1 MSTHRAP
8 SWVGSAKKLW
18 EENMSDD
25 TPMPEYHAA
34 GAVKAAV
41 AASVAEYGEILGGLR
56 SLETEAAE
64 FSRACLARNMAAF
77 SQLAE
82 AKSIGRVM
90 EIQSKLVTTTL
101 EALVTEGAK
110 VREIYG
116 EAFARCV
123 KPWQKLAAPAQHL
136 RHS

>member
-1 MSTHRAP
+1 
-8 SWVGSAKKLW
+8 
-18 EENMSDD
+18 MSDD
-25 TPMPEYHAA
+25 MTMSENRTA
-34 GAVKAAV
+34 GAAKAAV
-41 AASVAEYGEILGGLR
+41 DASVAEYGEILGGLR

-64 FSRACLARNMAAF
+64 FSRACIARNMAAF
-77 SQLAE
+77 SELAE

-90 EIQSKLVTTTL
+90 EIQSKLLTTTL
-101 EALVTEGAK
+101 EAMVTEGVK

-123 KPWQKLAAPAQHL
+123 KPWQKLASVPAQHQ